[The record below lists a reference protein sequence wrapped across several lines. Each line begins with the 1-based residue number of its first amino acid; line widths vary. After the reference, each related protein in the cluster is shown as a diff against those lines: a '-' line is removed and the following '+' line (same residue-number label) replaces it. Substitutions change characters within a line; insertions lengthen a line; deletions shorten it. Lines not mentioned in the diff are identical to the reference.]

1 MKSNSPLALTVPR
14 RWLCATVLISSLGA
28 SLTASQAGAAART
41 GAAATAAAGS
51 QPKLVVVLVVDG
63 LPSEQVQRYRDQFG
77 QGGLRRLLDG
87 GASFS
92 NAHQAH
98 GVTVTAVGHAAILT
112 GAYPYQH
119 GIIGN
124 DWINPATMTSM
135 YCTEDKD
142 YTYIGEETKP
152 GDGTSP
158 ANLRVGTL
166 GDELRYATGNQAK
179 VVTVSG
185 KDRGAILLAG
195 KSGTAYMYMDK
206 TGNFASS
213 TYYMQSHPQWVQ
225 RYQAGRPQD
234 RYYGKTWT
242 PLLADSSYALD
253 AGDEFYPDK
262 DGVSNH
268 FPFLY
273 SSKSGKPDAEYFKG
287 LRKGPYLDEL
297 TLEFARA
304 AIEGENLGSNPAGV
318 PDLLGVSLSAHDV
331 VNHAYGPESKM
342 SHDHLQ
348 RLDRMLAGFFGY
360 LDKRVGMDNVVVV
373 FTADHGFTNTPE
385 FSRSR
390 HIDAQR
396 LDGKKMIAA
405 LNRHLAATSLSIPY
419 LAATSLPNIHLDQAA
434 MEKRGLR
441 RQDVENVEN
450 AASRFLLGYAGV
462 AQVYT
467 RTQFESGIVA
477 DTRMGVL
484 MRRAWNRQ
492 LSGDLMVVIKPYWY
506 FGTGTTGSSHGTPYA
521 YDTNVPLLIMGKRW
535 IRPGAYGQ
543 YAEVVDIAP
552 TLAHLL
558 HVRPPAGAEGR
569 VLTEAT
575 R

>member
-1 MKSNSPLALTVPR
+1 MKSNFPVSR
-14 RWLCATVLISSLGA
+14 QWLRAMFLFSCVAT
-28 SLTASQAGAAART
+28 SQADGATRIEAVPA
-41 GAAATAAAGS
+41 GA

-77 QGGLRRLLDG
+77 QGGFRPLLDQ

-98 GVTVTAVGHAAILT
+98 GVTVTAIGHTAILT

-124 DWINPATMTSM
+124 DWIDPVTKKSV
-135 YCTEDKD
+135 YCTEDTA

-152 GDGTSP
+152 DNGTSP
-158 ANLRVGTL
+158 AKLRVGTL
-166 GDELRYATGNQAK
+166 GDEMRYASGNRAK

-206 TGNFASS
+206 SGNFASS
-213 TYYMQSHPQWVQ
+213 TYYMQSHPEWVQ

-242 PLLADSSYALD
+242 PLLADSAYATD
-253 AGDEFYPDK
+253 AGDEFYPAK
-262 DGVSNH
+262 AGVSNR

-273 SSKSGKPDAEYFKG
+273 SSESGKPDAGYFGRLKS
-287 LRKGPYLDEL
+287 GPFLDEL

-304 AIEGENLGSNPAGV
+304 AVEGENLGRNPAGV
-318 PDLLGVSLSAHDV
+318 ADLLGVSLSAHDY
-331 VNHAYGPESKM
+331 VNHAFGPESKM

-360 LDKRVGMDNVVVV
+360 LDQRIGTDNYVVVL
-373 FTADHGFTNTPE
+373 TADHGFTNQPE
-385 FSRSR
+385 FSQSR

-405 LNRHLAATSLSIPY
+405 LNQHLSDKYAIGKLV
-419 LAATSLPNIHLDQAA
+419 AATSLPNIHLDYALIEQ
-434 MEKRGLR
+434 RGLR
-441 RQDVENVEN
+441 RDDVEN
-450 AASRFLLGYAGV
+450 AAASFLLGYAGV
-462 AQVYT
+462 AQVFT
-467 RTQFESGIVA
+467 RTQFESGNVA
-477 DTRMGVL
+477 DTRMGTL

-492 LSGDLMVVIKPYWY
+492 LSGDLMVVVKPYWY
-506 FGTGTTGSSHGTPYA
+506 FGTGTSGASHGTPYT

-535 IRPGAYGQ
+535 IKPGAYGQ
-543 YAEVVDIAP
+543 YAEVIDIVP

-569 VLTEAT
+569 VLTET
-575 R
+575 VR

>member
-1 MKSNSPLALTVPR
+1 MKITLALSLSR
-14 RWLCATVLISSLGA
+14 QCAVLLLSCVA
-28 SLTASQAGAAART
+28 TSQSAAAPVS
-41 GAAATAAAGS
+41 A
-51 QPKLVVVLVVDG
+51 QPKLVLVIVVDG
-63 LPSEQVQRYRDQFG
+63 LPNEQVQRYRNQFG
-77 QGGLRRLLDG
+77 QGGLRRLFDG
-87 GASFS
+87 GAAFS

-124 DWINPATMTSM
+124 NWIDPATMTST
-135 YCTEDKD
+135 YCTEDQA
-142 YTYIGEETKP
+142 YTYIGEKTRP
-152 GDGTSP
+152 DDGTSP
-158 ANLRVGTL
+158 AKLRVGTL
-166 GDELRYATGNQAK
+166 GDEMRYASGNRGK
-179 VVTVSG
+179 VIAVSG

-195 KSGTAYMYMDK
+195 KSGTAYMYMDES
-206 TGNFASS
+206 GNFASS

-234 RYYGKTWT
+234 RYFGQAWT
-242 PLLADSSYALD
+242 PLLAEASYALD

-262 DGVSNH
+262 DGVSQR

-273 SSKSGKPDAEYFKG
+273 SSKTGKPDAEYFKS
-287 LRKGPYLDEL
+287 LRTGPYLDAL
-297 TLEFARA
+297 TLDFARA

-318 PDLLGVSLSAHDV
+318 PDLLGVSLSAHDY

-360 LDKRVGMDNVVVV
+360 LDQRIGMDNVVVV
-373 FTADHGFTNTPE
+373 LTADHGFTNTPE
-385 FSRSR
+385 FSRAR
-390 HIDAQR
+390 HLDAQR

-405 LNRHLAATSLSIPY
+405 LDAHLAATYGVARLI
-419 LAATSLPNIHLDQAA
+419 AAASLPNVHFDHPMMA
-434 MEKRGLR
+434 KRGLR
-441 RQDVENVEN
+441 RADVE
-450 AASRFLLGYAGV
+450 AAAARFLLDYAGV
-462 AQVYT
+462 AEVYT
-467 RTQFESGIVA
+467 RTQFETGIVA
-477 DTRMGVL
+477 DTRMGTL

-492 LSGDLMVVIKPYWY
+492 LSGDLMVVVKPYWY
-506 FGTGTTGSSHGTPYA
+506 FGTGTSGSSHGTPYA

-558 HVRPPAGAEGR
+558 GVRPPASAEGR
-569 VLTEAT
+569 VLTET
-575 R
+575 LR

>member
-1 MKSNSPLALTVPR
+1 MKSKCAVSPTVSP
-14 RWLCATVLISSLGA
+14 TVLRRMLAATILVSSLA
-28 SLTASQAGAAART
+28 ASQASAAART
-41 GAAATAAAGS
+41 DAAVTAPAA
-51 QPKLVVVLVVDG
+51 QPKLVIVLVVDG
-63 LPSEQVQRYRDQFG
+63 LPGEQVQRYRDQFG
-77 QGGLRRLLDG
+77 QGGLRRLLER

-98 GVTVTAVGHAAILT
+98 GVTVTAVGHAAILS

-124 DWINPATMTSM
+124 NWINPATMKST
-135 YCTEDKD
+135 YCTEDTA
-142 YTYIGEETKP
+142 YTYIGEETQP

-166 GDELRYATGNQAK
+166 GDELRYASGNRAK

-195 KSGTAYMYMDK
+195 KSGTAYMYMEK
-206 TGNFASS
+206 SGNFASS

-225 RYQAGRPQD
+225 RYQAGHPQD
-234 RYYGKTWT
+234 RYFGKTWT
-242 PLLADSSYALD
+242 PLLADSAYAND

-262 DGVSNH
+262 DGVSNR

-273 SSKSGKPDAEYFKG
+273 FSKSGKPDDEYFKK
-287 LRKGPYLDEL
+287 LMTGPYLDEL

-318 PDLLGVSLSAHDV
+318 PDLLGVSLSAHDF

-348 RLDRMLAGFFGY
+348 RVDRMLAGFFDY
-360 LDKRVGMDNVVVV
+360 LDKRIGIDKVVVV

-390 HIDAQR
+390 HIDANR

-405 LNRHLAATSLSIPY
+405 LNQHLAARYGIDKLV
-419 LAATSLPNIHLDQAA
+419 AATSLPNVHFDRAA
-434 MEKRGLR
+434 IEKRGLR
-441 RQDVENVEN
+441 RDDVENS
-450 AASRFLLGYAGV
+450 AARFLLDYAGV

-467 RTQFESGIVA
+467 RTQFETGAVA
-477 DTRMGVL
+477 DTRMGTL

-492 LSGDLMVVIKPYWY
+492 LSGDLMVVVKPYWY
-506 FGTGTTGSSHGTPYA
+506 FGTGTSGSSHGTPYA
-521 YDTNVPLLIMGKRW
+521 YDTNVPLLIMGERW

-558 HVRPPAGAEGR
+558 RVRPPAAAEGR
-569 VLTEAT
+569 VLTEAV